1 MRLETEEITQVN
13 IKMHKSSDKQTL
25 GIKDFYQT
33 FEKRNKKYPPGYFA
47 VNSKTKAKR
56 KKGVPLLIFRKIIK
70 QYLKIYFYDF
80 YNSKLP
86 MYFPLGGWIKKVLLN
101 PFINKQKRSNQENVL
116 CRSDGTIA
124 WFWFQRPSQKIFY
137 LVDIHKLTGSTN
149 QIPKLEA
156 QWLATNDKDILPI
169 FTDETR
175 KFRHKNMFFI
185 CTLT

>member
-1 MRLETEEITQVN
+1 MRLVMEEITQVN
-13 IKMHKSSDKQTL
+13 IRMHKSSDKEVL
-25 GIKDFYQT
+25 NIKDFYKT
-33 FEKRNKKYPPGYFA
+33 FEKRKQKYPPGYFD
-47 VNSKTKAKR
+47 VNTKTKAKR
-56 KKGVPLLIFRKIIK
+56 KQSVSLMIFKKIIK

-80 YNSKLP
+80 YNNKLAL
-86 MYFPLGGWIKKVLLN
+86 YFPLGGWMKKVALN
-101 PFINKQKRSNQENVL
+101 PFINKQQRSNKQDVL

-124 WFWFQRPSQKIFY
+124 WFWFQRPSRKIFY

-156 QWLATNDKDILPI
+156 EWLSKNDKDILPI
-169 FTDETR
+169 FTQETR